1 MADVSAGYTSFFK
14 NFLFKREN
22 QKQMIHR
29 TFDLVNSLRTPS
41 PDGWSNHVNDRNTR
55 SSNLLFNRQIKV
67 RSINP
72 DVGSRAKLDSTAHHF
87 AANF

>member
-1 MADVSAGYTSFFK
+1 MYVLGFFK

-41 PDGWSNHVNDRNTR
+41 PNGRSHHVNNRNPR
-55 SSNLLFNRQIKV
+55 CSDLLFNRQIKV
-67 RSINP
+67 RSINS
-72 DVGSRAKLDSTAHHF
+72 DVGSRTKLDSTAHHF
-87 AANF
+87 SANF